1 MAGAMLAAGLLLP
14 WLLGVVIVL
23 GAFSARRPLDAPGE
37 AAWVV
42 GIGYFVGA
50 LLLTLWMRT
59 LSMAGMPFSVVAIAG
74 PLAAVAAALGLYLRR
89 RDGAALSRAIR
100 SASRALVDPA
110 GPGGLAWRLVLGWI
124 ALRFVLLALDVE
136 WQPLYPWDAWTQ
148 WATKARVWYELGRIV
163 PFATADAW
171 FAADGA
177 TYFDAWPGHPPTLP
191 LLQVWA
197 CVALGHWDDAL
208 MNWPWWQTA
217 VALAATVYGGLRT
230 LGMSALGALV
240 ATYLVASLP
249 LANVHVALAG
259 YAELPMAAF
268 YTGAVLAFLRWAAT
282 RDRHDAALAILL
294 AFACTQIVDPG
305 LVWALTLV
313 PGLIVALV
321 PRIGLKIAASGLA
334 ALLFLLAVV
343 AQSSFALM
351 GYTVHLRFA
360 PAWSA
365 AGDSAFVLGNWNLL
379 WYGVIVAALLAGRA
393 LVSPALAP
401 LTLVAAAGAL
411 FLLAV
416 FAFPDVGLWFADQV
430 SLNRATLPFAPV
442 AVVFAVLAFHAFS
455 LRWTQAAEA
464 APSTRPAE

>member
-1 MAGAMLAAGLLLP
+1 
-14 WLLGVVIVL
+14 
-23 GAFSARRPLDAPGE
+23 
-37 AAWVV
+37 
-42 GIGYFVGA
+42 
-50 LLLTLWMRT
+50 
-59 LSMAGMPFSVVAIAG
+59 
-74 PLAAVAAALGLYLRR
+74 
-89 RDGAALSRAIR
+89 LSRTIR
-100 SASRALVDPA
+100 GASRALVDP
-110 GPGGLAWRLVLGWI
+110 PGLGGRARLAWRLLLGWI
-124 ALRFVLLALDVE
+124 ALRFVLLALAVE

-163 PFATADAW
+163 SFATADAW
-171 FAADGA
+171 FAADGTA
-177 TYFDAWPGHPPTLP
+177 YFDAWPSHPPTLP
-191 LLQVWA
+191 LLQVWT

-217 VALAATVYGGLRT
+217 VALAAAVYGGLRSF
-230 LGMSALGALV
+230 GMSPLGALV

-282 RDRHDAALAILL
+282 RDRHDAALAALL
-294 AFACTQIVDPG
+294 AFACTQIVNPG

-313 PGLIVALV
+313 PGLIVALL

-343 AQSSFALM
+343 AQSSFALI
-351 GYTVHLRFA
+351 GYAVHLRFA
-360 PAWSA
+360 PAWPA
-365 AGDSAFVLGNWNLL
+365 AGESAFVLGNWNLL
-379 WYGVIVAALLAGRA
+379 WYGVIIAALLAGRA

-401 LTLVAAAGAL
+401 LTIVAAAGAL

-416 FAFPDVGLWFADQV
+416 FAFPDVGLWFSDQV

-442 AVVFAVLAFHAFS
+442 AVVFAVLAFRAFS
-455 LRWTQAAEA
+455 LRWTQAAA
-464 APSTRPAE
+464 AELRTQPAE